1 LRSTSECPEFACG
14 LARWTPRVSI
24 TVTRTVL
31 AKRAFGREQLKAWRG
46 ATDGSPQAE
55 LDFKFYR
62 QATNKIG
69 GISEEAGRVLTR
81 CF

>member
-1 LRSTSECPEFACG
+1 M
-14 LARWTPRVSI
+14 SI
-24 TVTRTVL
+24 TVTRTAL

-69 GISEEAGRVLTR
+69 GISEEAGKFLRK

>member
-1 LRSTSECPEFACG
+1 M
-14 LARWTPRVSI
+14 SI
-24 TVTRTVL
+24 AVTRTAP

-69 GISEEAGRVLTR
+69 GISAETGKFMAKY
-81 CF
+81 F

>member
-1 LRSTSECPEFACG
+1 MSIEV
-14 LARWTPRVSI
+14 PRI
-24 TVTRTVL
+24 TT

-69 GISEEAGRVLTR
+69 GISEAAGRFLRR

>member
-1 LRSTSECPEFACG
+1 M
-14 LARWTPRVSI
+14 SI
-24 TVTRTVL
+24 EVTRTAP

-55 LDFKFYR
+55 LDFKFTR

-69 GISEEAGRVLTR
+69 GISAEAGESFWGVL
-81 CF
+81 